1 MFQGRTISASH
12 TEYMKINKQSAFCV
26 SFFLSFFFGPPNKN
40 HAADGDKY
48 AQLRGHRCPPMAT
61 FIVSPLSF
69 FHPVAFM
76 WCSAPFSSA
85 TSSKVVLHFPLH
97 LSVCVIISVLSHH
110 RHSNTLRWRKMDL
123 GLNTQPHKTER
134 ERGSELWCYYLL
146 PGYALI
152 LRFNVSSKG

>member
-1 MFQGRTISASH
+1 MFHGRTISASH

-26 SFFLSFFFGPPNKN
+26 SFFLSFFFVPPNKN

-76 WCSAPFSSA
+76 
-85 TSSKVVLHFPLH
+85 
-97 LSVCVIISVLSHH
+97 
-110 RHSNTLRWRKMDL
+110 
-123 GLNTQPHKTER
+123 
-134 ERGSELWCYYLL
+134 
-146 PGYALI
+146 
-152 LRFNVSSKG
+152 